1 MPQIKPSLESS
12 RRREISDLAEA
23 LANDIAAEGRV
34 DPEIALHRE
43 DVVVIDNDY
52 GEAFDGLLE
61 YRDGQFFV
69 YLNLR
74 RTGWRKDAPR
84 ARFTLAHEA
93 GHYYIDE
100 HRRALRKGLP
110 SHGSFCDFSS
120 AVLSE
125 YEADLF
131 AAHLLMPRDR
141 FTTQAKIAQ
150 AGLSGILR
158 LKDYFGTS
166 ITSTAIRYAETEQV
180 ACAVI
185 RWHADGFGW
194 KWVSKSFYQRGYRRT
209 ISAVADLPRGS
220 ATALALRGEA
230 PPYDDAFHQT
240 GTTTA
245 YWFQRVDH
253 RGSRNII
260 LREQA
265 VPLGQYGALTV
276 LIPDD
281 FK

>member
-1 MPQIKPSLESS
+1 MPRSEPNLRPQ
-12 RRREISDLAEA
+12 RRREIADLAEA
-23 LANDIAAEGRV
+23 LANDIASEGQV
-34 DPEIALHRE
+34 DPEVALSRE
-43 DVVVIDNDY
+43 DVVVFDNDY

-61 YRDGQFFV
+61 YRNGQFFV

-100 HRRALRKGLP
+100 HRKALRKGLP
-110 SHGSFCDFSS
+110 PHGSFCDFSS
-120 AVLSE
+120 ALLPE

-131 AAHLLMPRDR
+131 ATHLLMPEAR
-141 FTTQAKIAQ
+141 FKARARKAQ
-150 AGLSGILR
+150 PGLGGILT

-185 RWHADGFGW
+185 RWHPDGFGW
-194 KWVSKSFYQRGYRRT
+194 KWISDSFYQRGYRST
-209 ISAVADLPRGS
+209 IDAVADLPRES
-220 ATALALRGEA
+220 ATALALQGRA
-230 PPYDDAFHQT
+230 PLNDGAFHQT
-240 GTTTA
+240 GTTAA
-245 YWFQRVDH
+245 YWFRYVDH
-253 RGSRNII
+253 RGSRNSI

-265 VPLGQYGALTV
+265 VSLGQYGALTV

-281 FK
+281 LR